1 MLKHPAQSQ
10 NFFRFAAILLKSSK
24 ITVNYRLK
32 QNISLAVKTPIC
44 LISSTGIQETSMIYS
59 CLVHCQIIDLYFRRI
74 GVMKKLCVILCC
86 FTAVF
91 CVTSCGSK
99 KDGPVEK
106 TNIVFWYSNGG
117 IIGETIVNLTKQ
129 FNTAHENITVE
140 PQFQGSYDEA
150 INKLKTAMRTKSGP
164 DLIQIYEGG
173 TRFMVDSGFISGV
186 LLGLLAQNRTKKGS
200 LFRILCALPM
210 AVSSACASII
220 SEPV

>member
-1 MLKHPAQSQ
+1 MLGSLSD
-10 NFFRFAAILLKSSK
+10 N
-24 ITVNYRLK
+24 RL
-32 QNISLAVKTPIC
+32 IF
-44 LISSTGIQETSMIYS
+44 QEDWCY
-59 CLVHCQIIDLYFRRI
+59 
-74 GVMKKLCVILCC
+74 
-86 FTAVF
+86 
-91 CVTSCGSK
+91 
-99 KDGPVEK
+99 EK
-106 TNIVFWYSNGG
+106 TLRHSVLLYGGVLRYILRFKKGRPGGKDKYGG